1 MKNIIIDTDPGKDD
15 FLAILMLL
23 LSKQVKIRAITTVM
37 GNSTLTNTTANA
49 RYLLN
54 LTGSPIPLYAGAEK
68 PLVRMFKPGK
78 VMGITGLAGVNVAPT
93 KILANEASRILAVAT
108 KADQLDLLMLGPLTN
123 LAQAL
128 VKSPGLESK
137 IKSLVIMGGAIKCRG
152 NTNPYA
158 EFNIFTD
165 PDAAKIVFD
174 TTIPKV
180 LIPLDLCYQIPLY
193 MSDFEKITNLRYRD
207 TVLKIVKP
215 YIRALKKYEGQD
227 GAIVYD
233 ALAAYYLLNPS
244 AFTLSPMYIDIETTQ
259 LSNLGQ
265 TMVDYKRRPNVF
277 VATSLDKA
285 KFVSDFITIINTG
298 D

>member
-15 FLAILMLL
+15 FLAILMLI

-37 GNSTLTNTTANA
+37 GNSILTNTTANA
-49 RYLLN
+49 KYLLK
-54 LTGSPIPLYAGAEK
+54 LTGSPIPLYAGAAM
-68 PLVRMFKPGK
+68 PLVRKFMPGK
-78 VMGITGLAGVNVAPT
+78 VMGETGLAGINVAPV
-93 KILANEASRILAVAT
+93 KKVVDEASRILAT
-108 KADQLDLLMLGPLTN
+108 TNKDDQLDLLLLGPLTN

-128 VKSPGLESK
+128 VKNPSLESK
-137 IKSLVIMGGAIKCRG
+137 INSLVIMGGAIKCRG

-165 PDAAKIVFD
+165 PDSAKLVFD

-193 MSDFEKITNLRYRD
+193 MSDFERITNLRYRD
-207 TVLKIVKP
+207 TILKIVKP
-215 YIRALKKYEGQD
+215 YIEALKKYEGQD

-244 AFTLSPMYIDIETTQ
+244 AFTLSPMCVDIETTQ

-265 TMVDYKRRPNVF
+265 TMVDYNKRPNVL

-285 KFVSDFITIINTG
+285 KFVSDFITIINAG